1 MACSDDIAVF
11 DRPVLLLRFDLGVR
25 KHWHLHLG
33 GRDAVVALFGTVSNL
48 LNRGNVL
55 TFIRDPST
63 GERAPVEMRPIA
75 PLLVGLDWQ
84 L

>member
-1 MACSDDIAVF
+1 
-11 DRPVLLLRFDLGVR
+11 VR

-33 GRDAVVALFGTVSNL
+33 GRDAVVALFGTVTNL

-63 GERAPVEMRPIA
+63 GERAPVEMRPLA